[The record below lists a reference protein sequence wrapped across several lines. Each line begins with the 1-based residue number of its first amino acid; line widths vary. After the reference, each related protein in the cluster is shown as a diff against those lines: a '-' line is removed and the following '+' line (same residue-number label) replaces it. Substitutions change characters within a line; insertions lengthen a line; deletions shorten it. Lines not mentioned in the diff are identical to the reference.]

1 MSCIVSI
8 LNSLKA
14 AFMKRAL
21 CLFFFFSFGFT
32 NFGVSAAVGQAVSSD
47 SHKPVL
53 DRLESITTLP
63 ISDFRFHSDMAHPED
78 PSLDD
83 SNWERVKVGEK
94 WSNGSRVLRRSVE
107 IPAKLN
113 GYSTQGARVKLELN
127 FESWSPLVI
136 TVFSNGGMIYHGDDL
151 SQQAL
156 PLTVSAQPGQTFV
169 IAVRLDEQALETH
182 ISTCRLLFEPPRDRP
197 NPALFREEILA
208 AQSVIAAY
216 AEGRADRQ
224 QQLDAAVKAVDLA
237 ALDRGDQSGF
247 DESLRQAQA
256 KLQVLD
262 PWLKQFTIRIVG
274 NSHIDMAWLWPW
286 TETVEVVRNTFR
298 SVLDLLREYPDFK
311 FTMSS
316 ARTYEWMEEKYPD
329 LFKEIEQRVKHGR

>member
-14 AFMKRAL
+14 AFIERA
-21 CLFFFFSFGFT
+21 LFFFFFFSCGFT

-78 PSLDD
+78 PTLDD

-127 FESWSPLVI
+127 
-136 TVFSNGGMIYHGDDL
+136 
-151 SQQAL
+151 
-156 PLTVSAQPGQTFV
+156 
-169 IAVRLDEQALETH
+169 
-182 ISTCRLLFEPPRDRP
+182 
-197 NPALFREEILA
+197 
-208 AQSVIAAY
+208 
-216 AEGRADRQ
+216 
-224 QQLDAAVKAVDLA
+224 
-237 ALDRGDQSGF
+237 
-247 DESLRQAQA
+247 
-256 KLQVLD
+256 
-262 PWLKQFTIRIVG
+262 
-274 NSHIDMAWLWPW
+274 
-286 TETVEVVRNTFR
+286 
-298 SVLDLLREYPDFK
+298 
-311 FTMSS
+311 
-316 ARTYEWMEEKYPD
+316 
-329 LFKEIEQRVKHGR
+329 